1 MIKEKTIAKH
11 KFPKYV
17 VFRVDVSPVIGVGH
31 VMRCLTLANSIR
43 KFKPDYK
50 IHFLF
55 KSLTAS
61 MRKLLEL
68 KNIDY
73 SVLQDLGPDLS
84 AIESVPLKHSSWLG
98 SSQND
103 DANAVIKFITGK
115 CVDWLVVDHYGIDC
129 RWESLVKPLVKNV
142 LVLDDLA
149 DRKHNCDVLLDQN
162 YYSNS
167 EMRYVDKV
175 SSNSCMLLGP
185 NYALLREEFIASRCL
200 CSPRKTV
207 NRILIMFGGVDFDC
221 YTIDA
226 LEAVSRTALKNV
238 DVVIGNDHPQKAAVT
253 SFANKNLFKIHIQT
267 EKIHDLMAQ
276 ADLAIGAAGASSWER
291 CAVGLPTICLSV
303 ADNQNEILKELSNKR
318 VVLAINEKNRKKLP
332 EKIYEAVNLLSR
344 DTSLLYKLS
353 INALKLVDAN
363 GAQRVLSAMMSKV

>member
-1 MIKEKTIAKH
+1 MIKEKTIAKY
-11 KFPKYV
+11 KFPKYI

-43 KFKPDYK
+43 KCKPDYK

-55 KSLTAS
+55 RSITAS

-73 SVLQDLGPDLS
+73 SILQDIGSNPS

-115 CVDWLVVDHYGIDC
+115 CVDWLVIDHYGIDY

-142 LVLDDLA
+142 FVLDDLA
-149 DRKHNCDVLLDQN
+149 DRKHNCDILLDQN

-175 SSNSCMLLGP
+175 SSNCCTLLGP
-185 NYALLREEFIASRCL
+185 NYALLREEFVASRRF
-200 CSPRKTV
+200 SNPRKTV

-221 YTIDA
+221 YTFDA
-226 LEAVSRTALKNV
+226 LEAVSRTSVKNV
-238 DVVIGNDHPQKAAVT
+238 DIVIGNDHPQIKAVT
-253 SFANKNLFKIHIQT
+253 LFANKNLFKIHVQT
-267 EKIHDLMAQ
+267 NKIHDLMAQ

-303 ADNQNEILKELSNKR
+303 AENQNEILTELSSKH
-318 VVLAINEKNRKKLP
+318 VVFAISEKNRKKLP
-332 EKIYEAVNLLSR
+332 EKIYEAVSLLSN
-344 DTSLLYKLS
+344 DSTLLYSFS
-353 INALKLVDAN
+353 INAFNLVDAN